1 MLCVC
6 VCVLGNSALMRSV
19 SARQKSDKGKRKMY
33 SPRFIFEI
41 WTQKMKGLESFL
53 LLEGMSFLRV
63 KVQAVSSSLA
73 VGFASHPLREESAL
87 RHCTDLWWSCLFQ
100 LHFRK
105 PFLVPACEALG
116 KSCWSCYFSLIVH
129 LWRGTWAGTL
139 CTAANTGVRVPRR
152 RHRIT

>member
-1 MLCVC
+1 
-6 VCVLGNSALMRSV
+6 MRSV
-19 SARQKSDKGKRKMY
+19 SARQKSDKGNRKMY

-87 RHCTDLWWSCLFQ
+87 RHCADLWWSCLFQ
-100 LHFRK
+100 LLFRK
-105 PFLVPACEALG
+105 PFLFAACEALG
-116 KSCWSCYFSLIVH
+116 KSHWTVISASLSTSGMVPE
-129 LWRGTWAGTL
+129 LGPSVQQQTQVCMSPVAGTPL
-139 CTAANTGVRVPRR
+139 LSAEWKARQRVQ
-152 RHRIT
+152 